1 MPFMPADTREQVVLR
16 ILHCTEG
23 ISCMEGSKPSTLWA
37 QIYGNMASP
46 HQRQVSTLYQCHS
59 DFLSQI
65 TWLVSSKIR
74 NLNPNFS
81 DFQARVYNLG
91 FHLRNLGECFR
102 SLVASTLTEGR
113 ERVLERRE
121 GSKSGSMVNC
131 YLKQPR
137 VRLSNLQV
145 SFITCE

>member
-1 MPFMPADTREQVVLR
+1 MGTDLWEHGITPSEAGVHAVLGVGE
-16 ILHCTEG
+16 T
-23 ISCMEGSKPSTLWA
+23 
-37 QIYGNMASP
+37 
-46 HQRQVSTLYQCHS
+46 VQCYR

-74 NLNPNFS
+74 FPNFS
-81 DFQARVYNLG
+81 DFQARVYNLD

-121 GSKSGSMVNC
+121 GMKVRIHGELLPQTAWSKT
-131 YLKQPR
+131 Q
-137 VRLSNLQV
+137 
-145 SFITCE
+145 